1 MIYLKIGSSTILNQE
16 LILSASVYLIFQK
29 RHDRDKTFLRMDG
42 SLEQPLCCCEY
53 INSRGERA
61 HLFGLFCDCTE
72 VDDFVDRVV
81 KGLPVPNT
89 RNEEILATLEDR
101 YSV

>member
-1 MIYLKIGSSTILNQE
+1 M
-16 LILSASVYLIFQK
+16 
-29 RHDRDKTFLRMDG
+29 MDG
-42 SLEQPLCCCEY
+42 SFEQPLCCCEY

-101 YSV
+101 YVLFSLLVACVEDIVERSHFLLFYI

>member
-1 MIYLKIGSSTILNQE
+1 ME
-16 LILSASVYLIFQK
+16 PA
-29 RHDRDKTFLRMDG
+29 
-42 SLEQPLCCCEY
+42 EQPLCCCEY

-81 KGLPVPNT
+81 KGLPVSTT

-101 YSV
+101 YFLRSETVILLTICFGFFKSLILNNLFF

>member
-1 MIYLKIGSSTILNQE
+1 MADT
-16 LILSASVYLIFQK
+16 
-29 RHDRDKTFLRMDG
+29 D
-42 SLEQPLCCCEY
+42 QPLCCCEY

-81 KGLPVPNT
+81 KGLPVPTT
-89 RNEEILATLEDR
+89 RNQEILATIEDR
-101 YSV
+101 